1 MLMYGC
7 GFCAGRRTRP
17 PGNRRAEA
25 RVATPESDLERLY
38 LQQKLSASK
47 IAIVYG
53 LKYARAKTAE
63 STLLYQLRRNGIARR
78 DPAAH
83 IRKVAETTVD
93 ELVRHL
99 SRGRVA
105 EA

>member
-1 MLMYGC
+1 
-7 GFCAGRRTRP
+7 
-17 PGNRRAEA
+17 
-25 RVATPESDLERLY
+25 VATPESDLERLY

-83 IRKVAETTVD
+83 ISKVGTSGIKRA
-93 ELVRHL
+93 
-99 SRGRVA
+99 SR
-105 EA
+105 

>member
-1 MLMYGC
+1 M
-7 GFCAGRRTRP
+7 
-17 PGNRRAEA
+17 
-25 RVATPESDLERLY
+25 DLERLY

-63 STLLYQLRRNGIARR
+63 STLLYHLKRNGITRR

-83 IRKVAETTVD
+83 IRRVTETTVD
-93 ELVRHL
+93 EWVVWYQKGESLKQIAGDAVDPVTVFDHL
-99 SRGRVA
+99 HGRGACVT
-105 EA
+105 